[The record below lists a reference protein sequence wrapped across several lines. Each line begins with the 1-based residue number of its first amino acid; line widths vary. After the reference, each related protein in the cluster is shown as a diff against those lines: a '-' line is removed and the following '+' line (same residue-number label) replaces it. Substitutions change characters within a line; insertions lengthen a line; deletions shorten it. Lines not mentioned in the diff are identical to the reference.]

1 MLRICVY
8 TRYFTFFLSLATPV
22 SRSRPVSRHTA
33 RRPGAATGA
42 RAAGSP
48 RRAGPPAPRRAAARL
63 AGHVAA
69 AALFYAAAL
78 SGGSPAARGVRRPL
92 VLGARCALARDAAAC
107 ASRRRYLGKV
117 AARNRLHKARRA
129 LGLARGATLDDAK
142 RARKRVALEF
152 HPDKNPS
159 PDARDVFGRA
169 EAAYEL
175 LAAEFKRERAA
186 KGGGRPLG
194 LRARKGVSASP
205 LSGGSVFEWAGRAQ
219 VECEDNR
226 AQKKLSASSS
236 ALENEQWR
244 ML

>member
-1 MLRICVY
+1 MCARASVAPLDESTRPKRRPNRLRASY
-8 TRYFTFFLSLATPV
+8 GAAPT
-22 SRSRPVSRHTA
+22 SRLTGRFA
-33 RRPGAATGA
+33 RRLCLPAKTRATIAADGEYGGLVVSVAVAAVAGA
-42 RAAGSP
+42 RASRAFVDP
-48 RRAGPPAPRRAAARL
+48 RAPAVARARPPPAPRRAAARL

-69 AALFYAAAL
+69 AALFYAAAIF
-78 SGGSPAARGVRRPL
+78 GGSPAARGVRRPL

-186 KGGGRPLG
+186 KGGDL
-194 LRARKGVSASP
+194 
-205 LSGGSVFEWAGRAQ
+205 
-219 VECEDNR
+219 
-226 AQKKLSASSS
+226 
-236 ALENEQWR
+236 
-244 ML
+244 

>member
-1 MLRICVY
+1 MAPLDES
-8 TRYFTFFLSLATPV
+8 TRPEHRPTRRRASYGAAPT
-22 SRSRPVSRHTA
+22 SRLDSRFA
-33 RRPGAATGA
+33 RRLCLPAKTRATIAADGEYGGLVVSVAVAAVAGA
-42 RAAGSP
+42 RASRAFVDP
-48 RRAGPPAPRRAAARL
+48 RAPPAAARARPPPRRAAARL

-175 LAAEFKRERAA
+175 LAADFKRERAA
-186 KGGGRPLG
+186 KGGDL
-194 LRARKGVSASP
+194 
-205 LSGGSVFEWAGRAQ
+205 
-219 VECEDNR
+219 
-226 AQKKLSASSS
+226 
-236 ALENEQWR
+236 
-244 ML
+244 